1 MFVLVGP
8 RVGLIVGLYEFG
20 IGLLVCV
27 GFNYKWLHF
36 KKKITSGWWFG
47 LVQEGMGRSESYY
60 IKQVV
65 WA

>member
-27 GFNYKWLHF
+27 GFNYKWLV
-36 KKKITSGWWFG
+36 IWFSSRRDG
-47 LVQEGMGRSESYY
+47 P
-60 IKQVV
+60 K
-65 WA
+65 